1 MADEAFDVSDR
12 MIKQIEILPVTSDE
26 AVSILGSLNM
36 EELQHLLD
44 EIGVSRK
51 YNLPILRQKR
61 MDNLTD
67 KRNLSRQ
74 TRTAMLILQDA
85 RSSV

>member
-44 EIGVSRK
+44 EIKISRK
-51 YNLPILRQKR
+51 CNLPILRQKS

-85 RSSV
+85 RPSV

>member
-1 MADEAFDVSDR
+1 MADEAFDVGDR
-12 MIKQIEILPVTSDE
+12 MITQIEVLPVTSDE

-44 EIGVSRK
+44 EIRISRK
-51 YNLPILRQKR
+51 YNLPILRQKS

-67 KRNLSRQ
+67 KRDLSSPA
-74 TRTAMLILQDA
+74 RTAVLILQDA

>member
-1 MADEAFDVSDR
+1 MTDQAFDVSDR

-26 AVSILGSLNM
+26 AVSILGSLNV

-44 EIGVSRK
+44 EIRISRK
-51 YNLPILRQKR
+51 YNLPILKQKN
-61 MDNLTD
+61 MDNLTNG
-67 KRNLSRQ
+67 RNLSRQ

>member
-12 MIKQIEILPVTSDE
+12 MITQIEVLPVTPDE

-44 EIGVSRK
+44 EIRISRR
-51 YNLPILRQKR
+51 YNLPIVRQES

-67 KRNLSRQ
+67 KQDLSRQ
-74 TRTAMLILQDA
+74 TRTAVLILQDA

>member
-12 MIKQIEILPVTSDE
+12 MVKQIEILPVTSYE

-36 EELQHLLD
+36 KELQHLLD
-44 EIGVSRK
+44 EIRISRK
-51 YNLPILRQKR
+51 YNLPILRQKS
-61 MDNLTD
+61 MDNLTG
-67 KRNLSRQ
+67 KRNLGRQ

-85 RSSV
+85 QSSV

>member
-1 MADEAFDVSDR
+1 MADEAFDASDR

-44 EIGVSRK
+44 EIRISRK
-51 YNLPILRQKR
+51 YNLPIQRQKT

-67 KRNLSRQ
+67 KRDPSRQ

>member
-1 MADEAFDVSDR
+1 MTDEAFDVSDR

-44 EIGVSRK
+44 EIGISRK
-51 YNLPILRQKR
+51 YNPPILRQKS

-67 KRNLSRQ
+67 KRNLSRK
-74 TRTAMLILQDA
+74 TRTAMLIPQDA

>member
-1 MADEAFDVSDR
+1 MADEAFDASDR

-44 EIGVSRK
+44 EIRISRK
-51 YNLPILRQKR
+51 YNLPIQRQKT

-67 KRNLSRQ
+67 KRDLSRQ
-74 TRTAMLILQDA
+74 TRKAMLILQDA

>member
-1 MADEAFDVSDR
+1 MVDDGFDVGDR
-12 MIKQIEILPVTSDE
+12 MITQIEVLPVTSDE

-44 EIGVSRK
+44 EIRISRK
-51 YNLPILRQKR
+51 YNLSILRQKS

-67 KRNLSRQ
+67 KRNLDGQ
-74 TRTAMLILQDA
+74 TRTAVLILQDA

>member
-26 AVSILGSLNM
+26 AVNILGSLNM

-44 EIGVSRK
+44 EIRISRK
-51 YNLPILRQKR
+51 YNLPILRQKS

-67 KRNLSRQ
+67 KPNLSRQ

-85 RSSV
+85 QSSV